1 MNTLFKLSLANLK
14 HKTARTFYLTALVVF
29 MSFTVFFGATVT
41 LGLNRGL
48 DSLKTRLGADIIVI
62 PRKEANLHQVEGM
75 LFSGKP
81 GYFYMNKSVLD
92 DISSMDGIEKITAQ
106 FYLASLTADCCS
118 SEMQL
123 IGIDPDT
130 DFVISPWLNQAY
142 SGDLGEMEVIVG
154 SDVFIPKTGI
164 IKVYNQDLRAV
175 GNLEKTGTGLDITVY
190 GNTDTIKRLLKSAQ
204 NLGVTTYSSD
214 PDEMISSVMIKVSR
228 DYDKGKLTEEINKRF
243 TDVMAVENQHMI
255 SSFSEKLDVATVVI
269 KTVVGV
275 IWLLALVIIA
285 FAFSML
291 LNERKREFAVLR
303 VLGFTRKSL
312 LISIFYEII
321 LICAAGS
328 VIGVLLSSFWSLQ
341 IKYFLE
347 TRLEVPFL
355 FEDYGSF
362 ILQGILTIVSS
373 VLMGLVVLIIPVLR
387 VVKTSPEAVLREVD

>member
-1 MNTLFKLSLANLK
+1 
-14 HKTARTFYLTALVVF
+14 
-29 MSFTVFFGATVT
+29 
-41 LGLNRGL
+41 
-48 DSLKTRLGADIIVI
+48 
-62 PRKEANLHQVEGM
+62 
-75 LFSGKP
+75 
-81 GYFYMNKSVLD
+81 
-92 DISSMDGIEKITAQ
+92 
-106 FYLASLTADCCS
+106 
-118 SEMQL
+118 
-123 IGIDPDT
+123 
-130 DFVISPWLNQAY
+130 
-142 SGDLGEMEVIVG
+142 
-154 SDVFIPKTGI
+154 
-164 IKVYNQDLRAV
+164 
-175 GNLEKTGTGLDITVY
+175 
-190 GNTDTIKRLLKSAQ
+190 
-204 NLGVTTYSSD
+204 
-214 PDEMISSVMIKVSR
+214 MIKVSR

-243 TDVMAVENQHMI
+243 TDVRAVENQHMI

-269 KTVVGV
+269 KTVVGG
-275 IWLLALVIIA
+275 IWVLALVIIA

-355 FEDYGSF
+355 FEDDGSF

-387 VVKTSPEAVLREVD
+387 IVKTSPEAVLREVD